1 MGIITTIPPQGDG
14 AAGPTPAETDALP
27 VTTNS
32 RYALSV
38 LCEEGQTVEVRAKGR
53 DGSVFSGYG
62 QDIDE
67 LAQQVDLLD
76 STDTTGIYLTLNPV
90 NPALMA
96 RRSRV
101 GKVRSTDPLTADA
114 DIVRRRWLPVDLDPV
129 RPAGVSST
137 EEEKA
142 AAQKKAGLVIAYLT
156 GLGWPAPVVADSGNG
171 YHVLYRVDL
180 PNDEHSRDLVKGCL
194 EALAKRFSDT
204 AVSVD
209 VKNFNAARIWKVYG
223 TVARKGEHTRD
234 RPHRK
239 SRILSVPD
247 TLAVVPA
254 ELLEALAR
262 EVKAAGPAPTPAR
275 LKGKGRDFDLAAW
288 LAEYEPNLPCKVIP
302 KNKAGH
308 RYFYALDPCPF
319 AGGAHKD
326 GAFLGQLADGAVYA
340 KCHHN
345 SCGNGN
351 RWRELR
357 ALGDPE
363 YAPHTDQKAGR
374 KGRDQDVPEAKEE
387 DTARILPFFEK
398 DGRLYLDVIDTGGVF
413 GFVYEHDGEI
423 KFVSTVFDNGDAIKP
438 AVLPIHHDTRETVFV
453 VGVPRADLVKTVPLL
468 PPVDIYARLDQH
480 IKKYCDLPDKD
491 RELCIYYCLYSWFYT
506 KCPTSPYLRFLG
518 DTGKGKSRLTE
529 VISDLCFYPIKATG
543 SSTTSGLMRFHERW
557 RGTLVIDEGDL
568 RGGADDPL
576 VKFLNVGFE
585 RWRYIILSD
594 TNDPTRQLIFHPYGP
609 KVLAMREPFKDN
621 ATEGRCLSYSPY
633 ETHRKDIPPELSPEY
648 HAEVAELRAIIAR
661 FVLHHWQA
669 VDGNKMMEYG
679 DLDIE
684 RRLLQM
690 ARPVSVVLQLFP
702 DGQARFIEYLKHRQQ
717 EIKRTRSQSWEGSLF
732 NHAYSLAVGDESVDG
747 VIPEAITARDIAE
760 AFRVKSG
767 RVNNALRS
775 IGFETEVDNIS
786 VTRKDGSTARKTIRK
801 LVVPSHQVWREITRR
816 YWFSEDG
823 SKPPICPD
831 TLRGSR
837 WIDPQMKLPHPPSPS
852 VTNVTSVTAC
862 NKPLSENGAQNKIVT
877 NVTPSGVGVDKTPI
891 QNINP
896 PTSKSVTNVT
906 ENIEPISE
914 KEVQNEV
921 VTSVT
926 VVTLPR
932 AGGVFHNH
940 PQNTEPQSPTP
951 TPIPAKILEAAG
963 LSYLPDPGIYS
974 RIPNPEKAPGRC
986 MWKGCNDRPM
996 WGEGGRLQH
1005 PLCERHYLTIKNANA
1020 APGEVPE
1027 CTTPTGD
1034 QDHETR
1040 ELQSVTITDFKLV
1053 NGVEKEPCYRC
1064 GEMAYCTH
1072 VEKLTDKN
1080 RVEREKRRPWFL
1092 CRKCAK
1098 ELLDAARRE
1107 IQEIKAPKDNRESA
1121 G

>member
-1 MGIITTIPPQGDG
+1 MDTSTITPTPGDG
-14 AAGPTPAETDALP
+14 AAGPAPAETDALP
-27 VTTNS
+27 VTNSVTNS
-32 RYALSV
+32 TRYALSV
-38 LCEEGQTVEVRAKGR
+38 LCEEGQTVEIRAKGR

-76 STDTTGIYLTLNPV
+76 TTDTTGIYLTLNPV

-101 GKVRSTDPLTADA
+101 GKVRSTDPLTSDA

-142 AAQKKAGLVIAYLT
+142 AAQRKAGLVIAYLT

-171 YHVLYRVDL
+171 YHVLYQIDL
-180 PNDEHSRDLVKGCL
+180 PNDEPARDLVKGCL
-194 EALAKRFSDT
+194 EALAARFSDT

-209 VKNFNAARIWKVYG
+209 VKNFNAARIWKLYS
-223 TVARKGEHTRD
+223 TMARKGEDTQD
-234 RPHRK
+234 RPHRRA
-239 SRILSVPD
+239 RILSVPD
-247 TLAVVPA
+247 PVLVVPI
-254 ELLEALAR
+254 ELLEALAN
-262 EVKAAGPAPTPAR
+262 ETKAAAPAPAR
-275 LKGKGRDFDLAAW
+275 VKGKGRDFDLAEW

-319 AGGAHKD
+319 SSGSHKD
-326 GAFLGQLADGAVYA
+326 GAFLGQLANGAVYA

-357 ALGDPE
+357 AMGDPE
-363 YAPHTDQKAGR
+363 YTPHTDQKTSR
-374 KGRDQDVPEAKEE
+374 KGRVQDVPEAKEE

-398 DGRLYLDVIDTGGVF
+398 DGRLYLDAIDTGGVF
-413 GFVYEHDGEI
+413 GFVHEHEKEI
-423 KFVSTVFDNGDAIKP
+423 RFVSTVFDNGDAIKP
-438 AVLPIHHDTRETVFV
+438 AVLPVHHDTRETVFV
-453 VGVPRADLVKTVPLL
+453 VGVPRADLVRAAPLL
-468 PPVDIYARLDQH
+468 SPVDLYARLDKH
-480 IKKYCDLPDKD
+480 IKKYCDMPDKD

-506 KCPTSPYLRFLG
+506 KCQTSPYLRFLG

-529 VISDLCFYPIKATG
+529 VVSDLCFYPIKATG

-568 RGGADDPL
+568 RGGAEDPL

-585 RWRYIILSD
+585 HGKYIILSD

-648 HAEVAELRAIIAR
+648 HAEVSELRAGIAR
-661 FVLHHWQA
+661 FVMHYWQA

-747 VIPEAITARDIAE
+747 VIPEAVTARDIAE
-760 AFRVKSG
+760 AFKVKSG
-767 RVNNALRS
+767 RVTQILSS
-775 IGFETEVDNIS
+775 IGFETETDHI
-786 VTRKDGSTARKTIRK
+786 TIGRKDGSISRRTIRK

-816 YWFSEDG
+816 YWFREDDTR
-823 SKPPICPD
+823 PPTCPD
-831 TLRGSR
+831 NLRGSR
-837 WIDPQMKLPHPPSPS
+837 WIDPQMKLPTPAR
-852 VTNVTSVTAC
+852 TSVPTVPTVPGC
-862 NKPLSENGAQNKIVT
+862 NVSLSENKAQNEIGT
-877 NVTPSGVGVDKTPI
+877 NGTPSRVGVDNSGSEKKD
-891 QNINP
+891 P
-896 PTSKSVTNVT
+896 PTSKSVPTVPARK
-906 ENIEPISE
+906 ESLSE
-914 KEVQNEV
+914 KETQNEV
-921 VTSVT
+921 GTNGTSG
-926 VVTLPR
+926 TLPR
-932 AGGVFHNH
+932 AGGGNLQH
-940 PQNTEPQSPTP
+940 PQNTEPITP
-951 TPIPAKILEAAG
+951 AEILKTGG
-963 LSYLPDPGIYS
+963 LSYLPDLGTYS
-974 RIPNPEKAPGRC
+974 RIPNPEKSPGRC
-986 MWKGCNDRPM
+986 VWKGCNDSPV
-996 WGEGGRLQH
+996 WGVGGKMQT
-1005 PLCERHYLTIKNANA
+1005 PLCDRHYLTIKNAD
-1020 APGEVPE
+1020 
-1027 CTTPTGD
+1027 TTPTPASVPDGTNTLAD

-1040 ELQSVTITDFKLV
+1040 ENRAVNIADYKLV

-1064 GEMAYCTH
+1064 GELAYCTH
-1072 VEKLTDKN
+1072 VEKLTNEN
-1080 RVEREKRRPWFL
+1080 RVERLNRRPWFL

-1107 IQEIKAPKDNRESA
+1107 IEEIKALKDNRESA

>member
-1 MGIITTIPPQGDG
+1 VDTSTTTPTQGDG
-14 AAGPTPAETDALP
+14 AAAPSPTETGALP
-27 VTTNS
+27 VTNFVTNS
-32 RYALSV
+32 TRYALSV
-38 LCEEGQTVEVRAKGR
+38 LCEEGQTVEIRAKGR

-62 QDIDE
+62 QNLEE

-76 STDTTGIYLTLNPV
+76 TTDTTGIYIALNPV

-101 GKVRSTDPLTADA
+101 GKVRSTDPLTSDA

-142 AAQKKAGLVIAYLT
+142 AAQRKAGLVIAYLT

-171 YHVLYRVDL
+171 YHVLHRVDL
-180 PNDEHSRDLVKGCL
+180 PNDEPARDLVKGCL
-194 EALAKRFSDT
+194 EALAARFSDT
-204 AVSVD
+204 TVSVD
-209 VKNFNAARIWKVYG
+209 VKNFNAARIWKIYG
-223 TVARKGEHTRD
+223 TTARKGEDTQD
-234 RPHRK
+234 RPHRRA
-239 SRILSVPD
+239 RILSVPD
-247 TLAVVPA
+247 TLAVVPV
-254 ELLEALAR
+254 ELLEALAN
-262 EVKAAGPAPTPAR
+262 ETKAAGPAPVPAR
-275 LKGKGRDFDLAAW
+275 VKGKGRDFDLAEW

-319 AGGAHKD
+319 GGGTHKD

-351 RWRELR
+351 RWKELR
-357 ALGDPE
+357 GMGDLE
-363 YAPHTDQKAGR
+363 YTGYTEQKAVR

-413 GFVYEHDGEI
+413 GFVHEHEKEI
-423 KFVSTVFDNGDAIKP
+423 RFVSTVFDNGDAIKP
-438 AVLPIHHDTRETVFV
+438 AVLPVHHDTRETVFV
-453 VGVPRADLVKTVPLL
+453 VGVPRADLVRAAPLL
-468 PPVDIYARLDQH
+468 SPVDLYARLDRH
-480 IKKYCDLPDKD
+480 IKKYCDMPDKD

-529 VISDLCFYPIKATG
+529 VVSDLCFYPIKATG

-568 RGGADDPL
+568 RGGAEDPL

-585 RWRYIILSD
+585 HGKYIILSD

-648 HAEVAELRAIIAR
+648 HAEVSELRAGIAR
-661 FVLHHWQA
+661 FVMHYWQA

-717 EIKRTRSQSWEGSLF
+717 EIKRTRSESWEGSLF
-732 NHAYSLAVGDESVDG
+732 NYAYALAVGDESVDG
-747 VIPEAITARDIAE
+747 VIPDVVTAREIAE

-767 RVNNALRS
+767 SVTKTLQS
-775 IGFETEVDNIS
+775 IGFVIEQER
-786 VTRKDGSTARKTIRK
+786 VTVYQKDGSQKKRMARK

-816 YWFSEDG
+816 YWFRDDDSR
-823 SKPPICPD
+823 PPTCPD
-831 TLRGSR
+831 NLRGSR
-837 WIDPQMKLPHPPSPS
+837 WIDPQMKLHTPPSQGG
-852 VTNVTSVTAC
+852 TNGTSGTTPHTKAEPVPDV
-862 NKPLSENGAQNKIVT
+862 PLVPLKEG
-877 NVTPSGVGVDKTPI
+877 GGG
-891 QNINP
+891 
-896 PTSKSVTNVT
+896 
-906 ENIEPISE
+906 IS
-914 KEVQNEV
+914 Q
-921 VTSVT
+921 
-926 VVTLPR
+926 
-932 AGGVFHNH
+932 H
-940 PQNTEPQSPTP
+940 PKNTEPTTP
-951 TPIPAKILEAAG
+951 AEILEAAG
-963 LSYLPDPGIYS
+963 LSCLPDLGTYS

-986 MWKGCNDRPM
+986 MWKVCNDRPV

-1005 PLCERHYLTIKNANA
+1005 PLCERHYLTIKNVETAPANVPDGTNSSGNQDQPRQH
-1020 APGEVPE
+1020 PGQPEGFLEV
-1027 CTTPTGD
+1027 
-1034 QDHETR
+1034 R
-1040 ELQSVTITDFKLV
+1040 AVNITDYKLV
-1053 NGVEKEPCYRC
+1053 NGVEREPCYRC
-1064 GEMAYCTH
+1064 GELAFCTH
-1072 VEKLTDKN
+1072 VEKLTEEN
-1080 RVEREKRRPWFL
+1080 RVERLKRRPWFL

-1098 ELLDAARRE
+1098 ELLDATRRDIE
-1107 IQEIKAPKDNRESA
+1107 EIKVLKDNRESA